1 MKITGFE
8 LGKLRVPLKTPFK
21 TALRTVDHM
30 EDVVVVLETDT
41 GHRGFGSAPATAV
54 ITGET
59 HGSIIEAIRTVILP
73 AIQGEDIQNLNHIV
87 ELIQKSMFKN
97 FSAKAAVEVAVY
109 DLFAQSFDAPLY
121 QVLGGGEPVLST
133 DITISVDY
141 IDKMVRDA
149 VNAVEDGFETLKI
162 KVGKDLRVDI
172 ERVKA
177 IYAAVG
183 DKALLRLDANQGWTP
198 KQTVSALRELESS
211 GVELEFVEQPV
222 RGDDVEGMRY
232 VTERVS
238 TPVMA
243 DESTFG
249 PREVIELIQMRGADI
264 INIKLMKTGGISNAI
279 KIADIVITDDALGTN
294 DLTLAGADAADFEI
308 VGSELRLKAGTTL
321 DFETK
326 ASFDV
331 TVQVDDAAIPG
342 SPDDTALHTLSIT
355 DVNEAPTV
363 SLTNL
368 VNNLTED
375 TDTSSAIKIA
385 AIVITE
391 DALGTYDLTLAGADA
406 ASRSEERR
414 VGKECRS
421 RCSPYH

>member
-1 MKITGFE
+1 MKITGFK
-8 LGKLRVPLKTPFK
+8 LAKLRVPLKTPFK

-30 EDVVVVLETDT
+30 EDVVLMLETDT
-41 GHRGFGSAPATAV
+41 GNTGYGSAPATAV

-59 HGSIIEAIRTVILP
+59 HGSIIEAIRTSIIP
-73 AIQGEDIQNLNHIV
+73 AILGEDVRNLNHIV
-87 ELIQKSMFKN
+87 DLVQGSMFKN

-109 DLFAQSFDAPLY
+109 DLYAQSLDAPLY

-141 IDKMVRDA
+141 IDKMVEDA
-149 VNAVEDGFETLKI
+149 RAAVENGFETLKI

-177 IYAAVG
+177 IYAAVS
-183 DKALLRLDANQGWTP
+183 DKALIRLDANQGWTP

-222 RGDDVEGMRY
+222 RSDDVEGMKY

-249 PREVIELIQMRGADI
+249 PKEVIELIQMRGADI

-279 KIADIVITDDALGTN
+279 KIADI
-294 DLTLAGADAADFEI
+294 
-308 VGSELRLKAGTTL
+308 
-321 DFETK
+321 
-326 ASFDV
+326 
-331 TVQVDDAAIPG
+331 AAIYDVQCMMG
-342 SPDDTALHTLSIT
+342 CMLETSIGVSAAAHVAVAKANSIT
-355 DVNEAPTV
+355 RIDLDAPSLATMNPVNGGVTFDGAEITISDVPGLGIESISDLSMLP
-363 SLTNL
+363 L
-368 VNNLTED
+368 D
-375 TDTSSAIKIA
+375 MA
-385 AIVITE
+385 AR
-391 DALGTYDLTLAGADA
+391 G
-406 ASRSEERR
+406 
-414 VGKECRS
+414 
-421 RCSPYH
+421 